1 MTGLSKGLR
10 HAIVSYRFSV
20 TMDSRAVKQQIS
32 SGGVILRH
40 EPGGIELA
48 LIRRS
53 LKNGRRFWC
62 LPKGWVEPG
71 ETLEQ
76 AALREVR
83 EETGLSGRI
92 IEKIGE
98 ISYRFYSREDNLKI
112 DKTVHF
118 FLMSFQSGDTADHD
132 QEAEEAAWFPL
143 EEAESLM
150 RYPTEKEI
158 VRKVREILKTS
169 GPFA

>member
-1 MTGLSKGLR
+1 MNSRGVR
-10 HAIVSYRFSV
+10 H
-20 TMDSRAVKQQIS
+20 QIS
-32 SGGVILRH
+32 SGGVILRR
-40 EPGGIELA
+40 ENGGIELA

-76 AALREVR
+76 AAIREVR
-83 EETGLSGRI
+83 EETGLIGRI
-92 IEKIGE
+92 IDKIGE
-98 ISYRFYSREDNLKI
+98 ISYRFYSGEDRTKI

-143 EEAESLM
+143 DQAESML

-158 VRKVREILKTS
+158 IRKAREMVKTA
-169 GPFA
+169 GAFA